1 MKRLYEI
8 MLANH
13 LEHDRQMIFLAGPRQ
28 VGKTTISR
36 ITKTLT
42 QVFVY
47 LNWDY
52 EEDRHLI
59 LRGPEAIVKKYDL
72 NKTLQQKAIIAFDE
86 IHKYKKWRNYLKGF
100 YDKHN
105 ERIHFVVTGSSKLDI
120 YRSAG
125 DSLMGR
131 YFPYRVHPLSVA
143 ELLDL
148 VLRDEEIQ
156 EPKELNAKD
165 FKTLIQLGGF
175 PEPFCKGTK
184 QFYNRW
190 IKLRTEQLF
199 NLDIREL
206 TRIQEIAQMKYLALL
221 LKERATHLAN
231 FNNLAKLVR
240 VTSDTIRSWVNTLNS
255 FYYCYQIQPWS
266 KNITR
271 SLIKQPKLY
280 LWDWSEIKEIGA
292 RHENFVAS
300 HLLKAIHWWEDQGL
314 GSYGL
319 YYLRDKEKR
328 EVDFLVVKNDQPWFL
343 VEVKTSHKQSVS
355 EQLHYFQRQTQATH
369 AFQVVFDLPYEEVN
383 CFDYHEP
390 IIVSAL
396 TFLSQLV

>member
-1 MKRLYEI
+1 MKRLYEVV
-8 MLANH
+8 LANH
-13 LEHDRQMIFLAGPRQ
+13 LRHDRQMLFLGGPRQ
-28 VGKTTISR
+28 VGKTTVS
-36 ITKTLT
+36 KTAQALT
-42 QVFVY
+42 QDFIY

-52 EEDRHLI
+52 EEDQRLI
-59 LRGPEAIVKKYDL
+59 LQGPEAILAKHHL
-72 NKTLQQKAIIAFDE
+72 HRPLSQKAIITLDE

-100 YDKHN
+100 YDKHY
-105 ERIHFVVTGSSKLDI
+105 EHLQFVITGSSKLDV
-120 YRSAG
+120 YRAAG

-148 VLRDEEIQ
+148 TLRDEEIR
-156 EPKELNAKD
+156 EPKKLKAD
-165 FKTLIQLGGF
+165 YFAALIQLGGF

-206 TRIQEIAQMKYLALL
+206 TRIQEIAQMKYLAVLL
-221 LKERATHLAN
+221 REQASQLSN

-240 VTSDTIRSWVNTLNS
+240 VTSDTIRSWVNTLTS
-255 FYYCYQIQPWS
+255 FYYCYQVYPWS
-266 KNITR
+266 KNVKR

-280 LWDWSEIKEIGA
+280 LWDWSEIKELGA
-292 RHENFVAS
+292 KHENFIAS
-300 HLLKAIHWWEDQGL
+300 HLLKAIHWWEDRGL

-328 EVDFLVVKNDQPWFL
+328 EVDFLVVKNDRPWFL
-343 VEVKTSHKQSVS
+343 VEVKSSHKDSIS
-355 EQLHYFQRQTQATH
+355 EQLYYFQQQTQAEH
-369 AFQVVFDLPYEEVN
+369 AFQVVIDLPYEEIN
-383 CFDYHEP
+383 CFDYHQP
-390 IIVSAL
+390 VIVSAL

>member
-1 MKRLYEI
+1 
-8 MLANH
+8 MLATH
-13 LEHDRQMIFLAGPRQ
+13 LEHDRQMLFLAGPRQ
-28 VGKTTISR
+28 VGKTTIS
-36 ITKTLT
+36 KTAKMLT

-52 EEDRHLI
+52 EEDQQLI
-59 LRGPEAIVKKYDL
+59 LRGPEAILTKYHL
-72 NKTLQQKAIIAFDE
+72 NKPLQKKAIITFDE

-105 ERIHFVVTGSSKLDI
+105 ERFHFVITGSSKLDV

-148 VLRDEEIQ
+148 ELRDEEIQ
-156 EPKELNAKD
+156 EPNELNAET
-165 FKTLIQLGGF
+165 FTRLIQFGGF
-175 PEPFCKGTK
+175 PEPFSKGTK

-190 IKLRTEQLF
+190 IRLRVEQLF

-221 LKERATHLAN
+221 LKEQATQLAN
-231 FNNLAKLVR
+231 FNNFAKLVR

-266 KNITR
+266 RNITR
-271 SLIKQPKLY
+271 SLIKQPKIY

-300 HLLKAIHWWEDQGL
+300 HLLKAIHWWEDRGL

-328 EVDFLVVKNDQPWFL
+328 EVDFLVVKNDRPWFL
-343 VEVKTSHKQSVS
+343 VEVKISHKQSMS
-355 EQLHYFQRQTQATH
+355 EQLYYFQRQTHATH
-369 AFQVVFDLPYEEVN
+369 AFQVVFDLPYEAVN